1 MTLSNK
7 QEKETSSMKE
17 KNLVL
22 MFLYDVVACWDSI
35 ESIEANRPAT
45 IKTIWNNCHRV
56 DWLLWILLTLAEIT
70 DKNYDYYTRASAASL
85 SACIDVLLDVPV
97 FFGDD
102 AKYANRISTHLDRF
116 AQYERYN
123 RTLLYRYIP
132 SVQGVL
138 CEAGRELLEGALGH
152 SVSYEISRAKLH
164 IEDLVNISEY
174 LGDDIID
181 KMCKEI
187 RRVAQPPTANELKT
201 LMGLIRK

>member
-1 MTLSNK
+1 M
-7 QEKETSSMKE
+7 
-17 KNLVL
+17 
-22 MFLYDVVACWDSI
+22 
-35 ESIEANRPAT
+35 NRPAT

-70 DKNYDYYTRASAASL
+70 DDNYYDYYTRASAASL

-164 IEDLVNISEY
+164 IENLVNISEY
-174 LGDDIID
+174 LEDDIID